1 MHFWQR
7 PDGGSTL
14 SYNGTFRKPTG
25 ARTGLTRLASS
36 LGATCHGMERTVGG
50 GSGTRR
56 RRSTGSA
63 ASGTGVMLLL
73 QTPVARGLLSEWWS
87 VATWNPKWNRRFAGA
102 ECALGALGAEATG
115 SATHARAARRNCS
128 QVHAFH
134 GSSASVADC
143 TRCRWHDAISTRGT
157 TRRAGTSRQL
167 AYKYNSSNNGRGEFI
182 TSSGVVSSLASGVRQ
197 RMAARPRRA
206 CAHRSES
213 MSRAKGAGP
222 FRPLP
227 CQS

>member
-1 MHFWQR
+1 MHFGSDQI
-7 PDGGSTL
+7 GGSTL

-36 LGATCHGMERTVGG
+36 LVQPAMEWRGPWAAAVERDDDAQRGARP
-50 GSGTRR
+50 S
-56 RRSTGSA
+56 
-63 ASGTGVMLLL
+63 
-73 QTPVARGLLSEWWS
+73 
-87 VATWNPKWNRRFAGA
+87 WNRRHVATSNPCGPWPSQRVVGRRHVEPEMEPQVCMGA

-157 TRRAGTSRQL
+157 TRRAGLEAACVQIQL
-167 AYKYNSSNNGRGEFI
+167 IEQWRRGEFI
-182 TSSGVVSSLASGVRQ
+182 TSSVA
-197 RMAARPRRA
+197 
-206 CAHRSES
+206 
-213 MSRAKGAGP
+213 
-222 FRPLP
+222 
-227 CQS
+227 